1 MNSTINC
8 LPTLNNL
15 KKWGRAYSDKC
26 RVCGWT
32 QTQNQVTAGCRVA
45 LRQSRFNYRHDNI
58 LAFIADCLDNK
69 KCDFKVDIPG
79 FQTASGGTIDPS
91 YTVTPLKPDLV
102 IESKD
107 KKTLRIFELTVPGEQ
122 NIEERHRYKTNKY
135 SHFQTDITSATV
147 QVLPFEIG
155 ANTGY
160 INQRNKTTIKEIFE
174 FVKPDI
180 KFKYFLNNISAI
192 AVLSSYYI
200 YLARNQQEWIEP
212 ARIVHPLKK

>member
-1 MNSTINC
+1 M
-8 LPTLNNL
+8 
-15 KKWGRAYSDKC
+15 
-26 RVCGWT
+26 
-32 QTQNQVTAGCRVA
+32 
-45 LRQSRFNYRHDNI
+45 
-58 LAFIADCLDNK
+58 
-69 KCDFKVDIPG
+69 
-79 FQTASGGTIDPS
+79 
-91 YTVTPLKPDLV
+91 

-135 SHFQTDITSATV
+135 SHFQTDIATATV

-174 FVKPDI
+174 FVKPDL
-180 KFKYFLNNISAI
+180 KFKYFVNNISAI

>member
-1 MNSTINC
+1 MLELVRIWCDVCC
-8 LPTLNNL
+8 LAE
-15 KKWGRAYSDKC
+15 RRS
-26 RVCGWT
+26 
-32 QTQNQVTAGCRVA
+32 
-45 LRQSRFNYRHDNI
+45 
-58 LAFIADCLDNK
+58 
-69 KCDFKVDIPG
+69 CDRSARRSECECEVDIPG